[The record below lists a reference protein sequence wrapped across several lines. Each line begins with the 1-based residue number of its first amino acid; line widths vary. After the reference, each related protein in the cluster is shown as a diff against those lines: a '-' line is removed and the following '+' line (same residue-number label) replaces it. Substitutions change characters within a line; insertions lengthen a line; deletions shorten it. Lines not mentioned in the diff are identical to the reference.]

1 MAAKTKTMEQIR
13 KMLQMRARGVSIRA
27 ITKQEGIAR
36 NTIRAYLRLIESGGY
51 SLTEALALDDSAL
64 GELLF
69 EATPKLPSAGRHQ
82 RLQEKLPDY
91 VEELKRKHVTR
102 FLLWEEYRQAHPD
115 GYGYTRFCHFIND
128 YIRGRDVTSIFS
140 HRPAEKLMVDFAGDK
155 LHYIDRTTGEQIPC
169 EVFVAA
175 LPYSSF
181 IYAEALRSQRQEE
194 FVGAL
199 SRAFAYLGG
208 VPGCVV
214 CDNLKSAVKRANRYE
229 PAFTELI
236 GQLSLHYDTSFMAAR
251 PGKPR
256 DKATV
261 ESSVRTTYSRI
272 YARLRNQAAYSL
284 EELNEQLHMALED
297 LNNRL
302 RKGRQYSRK
311 DIFLHYE
318 QPLLRALPTGVFQVK
333 RSVMAKVQRNYHI
346 ILGEDYHQ
354 YSVPWRYCAKT
365 VKVVYTADMVEIYCD
380 HKRIALHRRNYRKH
394 GYTTLPEHM
403 PEHHRA
409 VLEQKGWDADYFLRQ
424 AAHIGP
430 CTHQVIRQVL
440 ESRAFPEQTYNA
452 CLGILRLENKYGRA
466 RLETASRLLADGPR
480 VNYTLLANILKNNM
494 DKRSAP
500 SAGQDFKT
508 PLHDNIR
515 GPEQFLH

>member
-13 KMLQMRARGVSIRA
+13 NMLQMRARGMSIRA

-36 NTIRAYLRLIESGGY
+36 NTIRTYLRLIESGGY
-51 SLTEALALDDSAL
+51 SLGQALALDDSTL

-69 EATPKLPSAGRHQ
+69 EAMPKAPSDGR
-82 RLQEKLPDY
+82 RLALQEKLPGY

-128 YIRGRDVTSIFS
+128 YILGRDVTAIFS

-155 LHYIDRTTGEQIPC
+155 LHYIDRATGEQIPC
-169 EVFVAA
+169 EVFIAA

-181 IYAEALRSQRQEE
+181 IYAEALRSQRQED
-194 FVGAL
+194 FVAAL

-229 PAFTELI
+229 PVFTELI
-236 GQLSLHYDTSFMAAR
+236 GQLSLHYDASFMAAR

-261 ESSVRTTYSRI
+261 ESSVRVIYSRI
-272 YARLRNQAAYSL
+272 YARLRNLAAYSL
-284 EELNEQLHMALED
+284 EELNEQVRLALEE
-297 LNNRL
+297 LNGRL
-302 RKGRQYSRK
+302 RKGRHYSRK

-318 QPLLRALPTGVFQVK
+318 QGLLRALPASVFQVK
-333 RSVMAKVQRNYHI
+333 KSVMAKVQRNYHI

-365 VKVVYTADMVEIYCD
+365 VKVVYTSDTVEIYCD
-380 HKRIALHRRNYRKH
+380 HKRIALHRRNYGKH

-403 PEHHRA
+403 PEHHLA
-409 VLEQKGWDADYFLRQ
+409 VLEQRGWDAGYFIRQ
-424 AAHIGP
+424 ATRIGP
-430 CTHQVIRQVL
+430 CTQQAISRVL

-452 CLGILRLENKYGRA
+452 CLGILRLENKYGRD
-466 RLETASRLLADGPR
+466 RLEAACRLLADGPR

-494 DKRSAP
+494 DKRNAHA
-500 SAGQDFKT
+500 AGQDFKT

-515 GPEQFLH
+515 GPGQFHL